1 MLSLWLRKV
10 PFGLATKPLL
20 GGVTALT
27 GPHTVFVR
35 PRSRALGPMLSSLNT
50 HVGDAE
56 FRPPLF
62 EGV

>member
-10 PFGLATKPLL
+10 PSGLATKPLL

-27 GPHTVFVR
+27 GPHTVFIR
-35 PRSRALGPMLSSLNT
+35 PGLRALGPTLSSLNT

-56 FRPPLF
+56 FRPSLS